1 MSQSSRSGGGLVRT
15 SHHRSRFG
23 RLRLVLAALLALT
36 LVTSCTSQIEG
47 RGTQSQLRKGGDTN
61 FPIIGDSGSAYDEL
75 AKKAMVDTYSFWDE
89 EYPKLSGGQPFAELA
104 GGVWS
109 VDGADPSPE
118 SLTEGCLAKVPTVV
132 QDNLMHCRLDDSV
145 AYDRSSKFF
154 TDLVD
159 QTGDFTLAAVF
170 AHEMGHAI
178 QYRLKIKLPS
188 TVYSETQA
196 DCFAGAWIGWV
207 LDGNGKNFRIS
218 GDELDLSLT
227 GYIQLRD
234 PDGSAAD
241 DQGAHGNGFDRI
253 AALADGI
260 QYGASFCV
268 RDWAGRS
275 LTERPYTSQADYDAG
290 GDLPYDGTT
299 DGSDTVTLGP
309 EDLESF
315 WVDAFGRTQ
324 YTWRPVTAEKTSKP
338 SCSSEKIK
346 DIGYCSADNT
356 VQYKDKALRG
366 AYAYGD
372 FAAMT
377 LLGIGWGL
385 SVRHQFGRDTDDGEA
400 LLAAS
405 CYQGAYAATRNVEVA
420 PVGGSGL
427 TLSPSDMDEGT
438 IALLTLVG
446 ADTAYGERG
455 TQGYERVQYF
465 ITGYFGGLSSC

>member
-1 MSQSSRSGGGLVRT
+1 MSQSPRRGSGLVPNG
-15 SHHRSRFG
+15 RSRFG
-23 RLRLVLAALLALT
+23 RLRVGLAALVAVT
-36 LVTSCTSQIEG
+36 LVAGCTNQIEG
-47 RGTQSQLRKGGDTN
+47 KGSQSQVRQGGDSN
-61 FPIIGDSGSAYDEL
+61 FTIIGDAGTAYDEL
-75 AKKAMVDTYSFWDE
+75 AKKAMVDTYGFWE
-89 EYPKLSGGQPFAELA
+89 QEYPQLSGGAPFLELA

-109 VDGADPSPE
+109 VNGANPSAQ
-118 SLTEGCLAKVPTVV
+118 SLKEGCLAKSPTVV

-159 QTGDFTLAAVF
+159 QTGDFTLAAIF

-196 DCFAGAWIGWV
+196 DCFAGSWVGWI

-218 GDELDLSLT
+218 GDELDLALT

-234 PDGSAAD
+234 PDGSAAN

-260 QYGASFCV
+260 QYGSSFCV
-268 RDWAGRS
+268 SDWAKRA
-275 LTERPYTSQADYDAG
+275 LTERPYTVQSDYDSG
-290 GDLPYDGTT
+290 GDLPYSGDAG
-299 DGSDTVTLGP
+299 GNDTVTLGP
-309 EDLESF
+309 ADLESF
-315 WVDAFGRTQ
+315 WVDAFKRTQ
-324 YTWRPVTAEKTSKP
+324 RTWKPVTAKQTSKP
-338 SCSSEKIK
+338 ACTTEKIK
-346 DIGYCSADNT
+346 DVGYCSKDNT
-356 VQYKDKALRG
+356 VQYTDSELRD
-366 AYAYGD
+366 AYKYGD

-377 LLGIGWGL
+377 VLGIGWGL
-385 SVRHQFGRDTDDGEA
+385 SVRHQLGRDTTDGEA

-420 PVGGSGL
+420 PSEGTGL
-427 TLSPSDMDEGT
+427 TLSPADMDEGT

-446 ADTAYGERG
+446 DDNAYGERG

-465 ITGYFGGLSSC
+465 ITGYFGGLPSC